1 MCVYVCVS
9 DFVMRA
15 RVRAHAVR
23 TRVCVCVCVPVCV
36 CIRVS
41 AVNKYVCVLV
51 YKREGEIKCVCVHM
65 CVCVRVCVHAC
76 PCMCVRACVRACS
89 AHVIC
94 LVNGGVNR
102 CISGSEFSF

>member
-1 MCVYVCVS
+1 MSCMYVCEPETP
-9 DFVMRA
+9 
-15 RVRAHAVR
+15 HAL
-23 TRVCVCVCVPVCV
+23 TR
-36 CIRVS
+36 
-41 AVNKYVCVLV
+41 VCVLV
-51 YKREGEIKCVCVHM
+51 YEREGEINCVCVHM